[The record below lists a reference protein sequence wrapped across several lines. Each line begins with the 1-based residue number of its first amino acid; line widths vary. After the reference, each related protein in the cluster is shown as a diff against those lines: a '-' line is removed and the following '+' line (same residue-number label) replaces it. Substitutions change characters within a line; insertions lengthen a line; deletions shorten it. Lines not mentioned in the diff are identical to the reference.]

1 MGSVCVMHM
10 LPRLFGPGAAWPR
23 QLNEFSIFARPP
35 LGGASTH
42 PRPDESIPSNG
53 PFRAGPVICLGRAGD
68 ACVVGALERVGDTL
82 YGANLAAVLRT
93 LMPPASAAL
102 REVNRPSKRAEK

>member
-53 PFRAGPVICLGRAGD
+53 PFRAGHLFACAAPATLATKGRAMRCTVLGF
-68 ACVVGALERVGDTL
+68 TS
-82 YGANLAAVLRT
+82 NLAAVLRT

-102 REVNRPSKRAEK
+102 REVNRPS